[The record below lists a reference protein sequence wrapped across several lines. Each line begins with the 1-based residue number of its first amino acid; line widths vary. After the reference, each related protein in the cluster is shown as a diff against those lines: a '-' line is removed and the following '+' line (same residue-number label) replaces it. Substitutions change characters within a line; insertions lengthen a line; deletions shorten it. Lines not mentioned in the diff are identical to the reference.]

1 METRYA
7 TSELPLCPNCAR
19 SMELTQTR
27 FGLGGL
33 PERSTFECR
42 RCSIVFTEIV
52 TGESSIPER
61 VSALHYDTYNA
72 LQ

>member
-1 METRYA
+1 
-7 TSELPLCPNCAR
+7 
-19 SMELTQTR
+19 MELTQTWL
-27 FGLGGL
+27 GLGAL
-33 PERSTFECR
+33 PKRSTFECR

-61 VSALHYDTYNA
+61 VSALHHDTYNA